1 VSKSKATA
9 AKKTTK
15 SPVKKAVITK
25 PAVVKSV
32 PSLAKK
38 VVAKKPLVKKVKA
51 TVAPVAKKTSKN
63 NKTTPN

>member
-1 VSKSKATA
+1 V
-9 AKKTTK
+9 
-15 SPVKKAVITK
+15 VITK